1 MRLCR
6 GAAVGLS
13 ACDADADE
21 AILHLIGIAAR
32 IASAWDRSQWGGGR
46 RGAGTG
52 RGAESGGQARLA
64 CRASLGSVCARADA
78 SGLGDAPGDG
88 AGLWRLLL
96 FVEGLVEHGEQH

>member
-32 IASAWDRSQWGGGR
+32 IASAWDRMSESARPPVIAWSCDPAPVFASATRVMIVVPVVSKTKPVQKSAKCFGFKVPDR
-46 RGAGTG
+46 RSAKTPI
-52 RGAESGGQARLA
+52 
-64 CRASLGSVCARADA
+64 V
-78 SGLGDAPGDG
+78 
-88 AGLWRLLL
+88 
-96 FVEGLVEHGEQH
+96 